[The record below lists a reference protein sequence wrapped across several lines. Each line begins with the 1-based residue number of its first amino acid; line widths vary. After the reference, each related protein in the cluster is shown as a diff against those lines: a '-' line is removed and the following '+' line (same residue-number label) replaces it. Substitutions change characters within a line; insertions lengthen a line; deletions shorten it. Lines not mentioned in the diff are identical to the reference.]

1 MGCHVALDDFGA
13 GHSSFRQLKALAVDL
28 LKIDGSFVRGVAE
41 SRDNQLLVR
50 TLLDLARGFSLETVA
65 EWVESTDD
73 ARFLVDQ
80 GVDYL
85 QGYLLGAPVLDR
97 SWTFGDKANPMP
109 VVAIPGLSPQHRVL
123 ARLAHEVGD
132 REASGF

>member
-1 MGCHVALDDFGA
+1 
-13 GHSSFRQLKALAVDL
+13 
-28 LKIDGSFVRGVAE
+28 VRGVAE

-85 QGYLLGAPVLDR
+85 QGYLLGAPLLDR
-97 SWTFGDKANPMP
+97 GWALGDEHHAMP
-109 VVAIPGLSPQHRVL
+109 VVTIPGLSPQHAVM
-123 ARLAHEVGD
+123 ARLVQEVGD
-132 REASGF
+132 REATGR